1 MEQVLHD
8 VPHKVLSHG
17 QNQCPKGKNLKLPT
31 EFYGI
36 YPRGMGE
43 AVGLHPSLPAPQ
55 DGKLA
60 HALEL
65 QRGAYAHVKGA
76 RRCRC

>member
-1 MEQVLHD
+1 M
-8 VPHKVLSHG
+8 
-17 QNQCPKGKNLKLPT
+17 GKTNALRGGNFKLP
-31 EFYGI
+31 EKLLGI
-36 YPRGMGE
+36 HPRGMGE

-60 HALEL
+60 RALEL